1 MALAIVQMNTWT
13 WSAVFHTRDTPF
25 TEKMDYFSATATIM
39 FTVHYTILRLF
50 NLFPYPPQRQQTPRI
65 RYLLSITCI
74 LLYIAHIS
82 YLLST
87 PRFDYAWNI
96 LFNLCL
102 GAVHLALWSIFSLRF
117 TVKLPFPLSLIPT
130 PYPPLDPLQI
140 TPKPQYSKTSALL
153 VLGTTLAMSL
163 ELFDFPP
170 IGRTID
176 AHSLWHLATV
186 MIARGWYEFM
196 IRDAAMLEA
205 ARMTWDPVA
214 AGRVAEKMAEVVAG
228 GREKGAGI
236 MHGQQQQ
243 QQQQN
248 QSRHS
253 GGYLR

>member
-1 MALAIVQMNTWT
+1 
-13 WSAVFHTRDTPF
+13 
-25 TEKMDYFSATATIM
+25 MDYFSATATIM

-214 AGRVAEKMAEVVAG
+214 AGRVAEKMAEVAAG

-243 QQQQN
+243 QQN